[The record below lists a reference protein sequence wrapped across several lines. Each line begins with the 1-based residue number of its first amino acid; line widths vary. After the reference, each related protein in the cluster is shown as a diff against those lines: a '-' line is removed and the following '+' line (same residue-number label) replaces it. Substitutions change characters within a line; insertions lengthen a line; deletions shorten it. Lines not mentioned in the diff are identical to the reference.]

1 MAKRGGFFDFNCDGK
16 ESIFEKAL
24 AYKMFEE
31 CMKEDEQE
39 MDDDDDSFYDHDF
52 HYNDDDYDYDDDD
65 WRDYCDDADEYGLDP
80 YDYDTLEEYEE
91 AKEEIDTDLQY
102 TLGSDPINL

>member
-31 CMKEDEQE
+31 CMKEDEPE
-39 MDDDDDSFYDHDF
+39 DDDDFFYDGV
-52 HYNDDDYDYDDDD
+52 DYE
-65 WRDYCDDADEYGLDP
+65 DEFEED
-80 YDYDTLEEYEE
+80 EYEE
-91 AKEEIDTDLQY
+91 DDDL
-102 TLGSDPINL
+102 DFF

>member
-31 CMKEDEQE
+31 CMKEDEPE
-39 MDDDDDSFYDHDF
+39 E
-52 HYNDDDYDYDDDD
+52 DDD
-65 WRDYCDDADEYGLDP
+65 WRDECDDAFEYDLDP
-80 YDYDTLEEYEE
+80 YDFDTLEEYEE
-91 AKEEIDTDLQY
+91 AKEEIDTALYLGIDDDDDLDDY
-102 TLGSDPINL
+102 DEFDDDLDFF